1 MASRGQDEYAER
13 LKRGLRSR
21 LSHELR
27 TPLNSIITLSQLLI
41 EDGAT
46 LTAEQRRY
54 LEVIRRNGR
63 NLLSLV
69 DQIAG
74 SPAESTRRGGGCV
87 AARRGS
93 GDAGSRCRGPPRGAT
108 TSPTPHAA
116 GPVLLIEDDPIE
128 RQRIGSFIEAA
139 GYDVT
144 RAASGEEGLS
154 LLRAQPFAAVV
165 LDLVMPEMTGLDVLR
180 AARTEDRLADIRF
193 IVLSAMYMTK
203 NERDVLGPEVTDVVR
218 KGETMP
224 RALTFALHRAVKPTH
239 AELHAHHGDGGGHT
253 LGPGTA
259 MTASWRAMMTSWRLP
274 KWPRRFA
281 YPAAGLLLSL
291 AMIAGLLT
299 VEASTSRH
307 VPTISWIFAEVR
319 TRPVAYAYL
328 LVATLMMMSL
338 LGWMVGRKE
347 DLLGRLSTTDPLT
360 GLANRRRLRSAF
372 ADELNRAA
380 RYETPLSLL
389 LVDLDR
395 LKDINDRHGHGDGDR
410 ALQLVAE
417 ALRRT
422 CRATDLAARY
432 GGDEFVV
439 LAVNTPAT
447 EARVLA
453 LRIRDSVRRLSL
465 RAGRWSKTSEP
476 INHTVSIGAAD
487 LAAAA
492 LPTFDALHA
501 AADRALYAAKSAG
514 RDGVMVAPTRL
525 RRRPRRM
532 RGRAER
538 RHRRPQTT
546 RRPMTLTS
554 VSGGHGLPR

>member
-1 MASRGQDEYAER
+1 MAVATLIIVGVLLVGSTLIASVLVQRKAERALRRAATESGRQDGGAAVQDEYSER

-46 LTAEQRRY
+46 LTTEQRRY

-74 SPAESTRRGGGCV
+74 NPPDSTATETAADASPPVQVQAEASIVDAETATRRDHF
-87 AARRGS
+87 A
-93 GDAGSRCRGPPRGAT
+93 
-108 TSPTPHAA
+108 TPHAA

-239 AELHAHHGDGGGHT
+239 AELHAHHGDGGGHH
-253 LGPGTA
+253 
-259 MTASWRAMMTSWRLP
+259 
-274 KWPRRFA
+274 
-281 YPAAGLLLSL
+281 
-291 AMIAGLLT
+291 I
-299 VEASTSRH
+299 
-307 VPTISWIFAEVR
+307 
-319 TRPVAYAYL
+319 
-328 LVATLMMMSL
+328 
-338 LGWMVGRKE
+338 
-347 DLLGRLSTTDPLT
+347 
-360 GLANRRRLRSAF
+360 
-372 ADELNRAA
+372 
-380 RYETPLSLL
+380 
-389 LVDLDR
+389 
-395 LKDINDRHGHGDGDR
+395 
-410 ALQLVAE
+410 
-417 ALRRT
+417 
-422 CRATDLAARY
+422 
-432 GGDEFVV
+432 
-439 LAVNTPAT
+439 
-447 EARVLA
+447 
-453 LRIRDSVRRLSL
+453 
-465 RAGRWSKTSEP
+465 
-476 INHTVSIGAAD
+476 
-487 LAAAA
+487 
-492 LPTFDALHA
+492 
-501 AADRALYAAKSAG
+501 
-514 RDGVMVAPTRL
+514 
-525 RRRPRRM
+525 
-532 RGRAER
+532 
-538 RHRRPQTT
+538 
-546 RRPMTLTS
+546 
-554 VSGGHGLPR
+554 

>member
-1 MASRGQDEYAER
+1 MAVATLIIVGVLLVGSTLIASVLVQRRAERALRRAAMESGRPNGGAAGQDEYSER

-54 LEVIRRNGR
+54 IEVIRRNGR

-74 SPAESTRRGGGCV
+74 SPPDSTATEAEAEASPPPVGAQAATAIDAETTTRRDQF
-87 AARRGS
+87 A
-93 GDAGSRCRGPPRGAT
+93 
-108 TSPTPHAA
+108 TPHAA

-239 AELHAHHGDGGGHT
+239 AELHAHHGDGGGHH
-253 LGPGTA
+253 
-259 MTASWRAMMTSWRLP
+259 
-274 KWPRRFA
+274 
-281 YPAAGLLLSL
+281 
-291 AMIAGLLT
+291 I
-299 VEASTSRH
+299 
-307 VPTISWIFAEVR
+307 
-319 TRPVAYAYL
+319 
-328 LVATLMMMSL
+328 
-338 LGWMVGRKE
+338 
-347 DLLGRLSTTDPLT
+347 
-360 GLANRRRLRSAF
+360 
-372 ADELNRAA
+372 
-380 RYETPLSLL
+380 
-389 LVDLDR
+389 
-395 LKDINDRHGHGDGDR
+395 
-410 ALQLVAE
+410 
-417 ALRRT
+417 
-422 CRATDLAARY
+422 
-432 GGDEFVV
+432 
-439 LAVNTPAT
+439 
-447 EARVLA
+447 
-453 LRIRDSVRRLSL
+453 
-465 RAGRWSKTSEP
+465 
-476 INHTVSIGAAD
+476 
-487 LAAAA
+487 
-492 LPTFDALHA
+492 
-501 AADRALYAAKSAG
+501 
-514 RDGVMVAPTRL
+514 
-525 RRRPRRM
+525 
-532 RGRAER
+532 
-538 RHRRPQTT
+538 
-546 RRPMTLTS
+546 
-554 VSGGHGLPR
+554 